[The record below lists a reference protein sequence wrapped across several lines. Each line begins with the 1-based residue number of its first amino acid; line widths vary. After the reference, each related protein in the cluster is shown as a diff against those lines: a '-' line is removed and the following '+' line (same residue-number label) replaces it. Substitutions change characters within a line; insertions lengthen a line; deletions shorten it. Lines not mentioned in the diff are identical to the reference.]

1 MKLSKLYCSD
11 AGFKNVR
18 FNLRGLS
25 VIYADVIADDA
36 PTKNKEKKNSHSL
49 GKTKLAE
56 LIDFL
61 FLKGVNR
68 QHFLFKE
75 KNGELIFK
83 DHTFYLE
90 LLLNSGRYLTI
101 RRSVATPTKISFA
114 LLDQSTEGFI
124 PPVEWQQEDI
134 SFQPAKQ
141 QLADYLALDFFS
153 NKKYDY
159 RKAISYSIRTQ
170 GDYEDVYKLSKFKQG
185 NDVDWKPFMFDLLGF
200 DGRLLEAKYKNDDKR
215 NDIKAFIE
223 NLKNEYSVKVEDRD
237 DIVAQMQQ
245 IEAESKEIEARIDSF
260 NFYEQ
265 DKRLIDEG
273 IEEIENQIS
282 DLNTLSYGLNYEIS
296 RLQQSIQNKFAFNL
310 DKVNKVFE
318 ESSVYFPDQ
327 LRADYDALMQFN
339 TALTTERN
347 KLLKATLDNK
357 RQELD
362 ALNKQLQ
369 DLNGRKENLLSFLRD
384 TDSFKRFKQYQK
396 DLVKIQGRLLTLEKR
411 LSTID
416 LILAKEQEREDL
428 LKDIESTVLQL
439 RKEFQHTEK
448 NARYADIRAKFAS
461 YYKRIMDEDA
471 RMSWSINNS
480 NNVDFP
486 PPKVQDKADL
496 EQDTAKD
503 DGRTYKKMLCIA
515 FDLAVLCA
523 YNGESYFRFVYHD
536 DVLSQQDNGIKT
548 RLIQL
553 VRELSAHYDF
563 QYILSAIKSDLPVDN
578 EDRPVYFSDEE
589 TILRLD
595 KDEVGTLFGF
605 EF

>member
-11 AGFKNVR
+11 TGFKNLR

-61 FLKGVNR
+61 FLKGINR

-90 LLLNSGRYLTI
+90 LLLNNGRYLTI
-101 RRSVATPTKISFA
+101 RRSVAAATRISFS
-114 LLDQSTEGFI
+114 LLDQSTEGFM
-124 PPVEWQQEDI
+124 PPAEWLHEDI
-134 SFQPAKQ
+134 AFKPAKQ
-141 QLADYLALDFFS
+141 QLADYLALDFFG

-200 DGRLLEAKYKNDDKR
+200 DGNLLTAKYENDDKR
-215 NDIKAFIE
+215 DAVKTFIE

-245 IEAESKEIEARIDSF
+245 IEAESKEIETRIDSF

-265 DKRLIDEG
+265 DKQLIDEG
-273 IEEIENQIS
+273 VEEIESQIS
-282 DLNTLSYGLNYEIS
+282 DLNTLSYSLNYEIS
-296 RLQQSIQNKFAFNL
+296 RLQQSIRNKFAFNL

-327 LRADYDALMQFN
+327 LKADYDSLIQFN

-347 KLLKATLDNK
+347 KLLKTTLENK
-357 RQELD
+357 QQELD
-362 ALNKQLQ
+362 ALNKQLE
-369 DLNGRKENLLSFLRD
+369 DLNDRKGNLLSFLRD

-396 DLVKIQGRLLTLEKR
+396 DLVKIQGRLLTLGER
-411 LSTID
+411 LSIID
-416 LILAKEQEREDL
+416 KILEKEQEREDL
-428 LKDIESTVLQL
+428 LKEIEGTVSQL
-439 RKEFQHTEK
+439 RNVFQHTEK
-448 NARYADIRAKFAS
+448 NARYADIRSKFAN

-471 RMSWSINNS
+471 RMRWSINTN

-503 DGRTYKKMLCIA
+503 DGRTYKKMLCVA

-548 RLIQL
+548 RLVQL
-553 VRELSAHYDF
+553 VRELSAQYDF
-563 QYILSAIKSDLPVDN
+563 QYILSAIKSDLPVD
-578 EDRPVYFSDEE
+578 DDDLPIYFSGGE

-595 KDEVGTLFGF
+595 KDELGTLFGF
-605 EF
+605 DF

>member
-1 MKLSKLYCSD
+1 MKLSKLYCND

-101 RRSVATPTKISFA
+101 RRSVAAPTKISFA

-134 SFQPAKQ
+134 SFQPAKRL
-141 QLADYLALDFFS
+141 LADYLALDFFS

-159 RKAISYSIRTQ
+159 RKAISYSIRMQ

-273 IEEIENQIS
+273 IEEIESQIS

-347 KLLKATLDNK
+347 KLLKTTLDNK
-357 RQELD
+357 QQELG

-369 DLNGRKENLLSFLRD
+369 ELNGRKENLLSFLRD

-448 NARYADIRAKFAS
+448 NARYADIRARFAS

-471 RMSWSINNS
+471 RMSWSVNNS

-523 YNGESYFRFVYHD
+523 YNEESYFRFVYHD

-553 VRELSAHYDF
+553 VRELSAQYDF
-563 QYILSAIKSDLPVDN
+563 QYILSAIRSDLPVDSK
-578 EDRPVYFSDEE
+578 DRPVYFSDEE
-589 TILRLD
+589 TVLRLD
-595 KDEVGTLFGF
+595 KDEAGTLFGF

>member
-11 AGFKNVR
+11 VGFKNVR

-36 PTKNKEKKNSHSL
+36 PIKNKEKKNSHSL

-75 KNGELIFK
+75 KNSELIFK
-83 DHTFYLE
+83 DHTFFLE

-101 RRSVATPTKISFA
+101 RRSVAAPTKISFA

-134 SFQPAKQ
+134 SFQPAKRL
-141 QLADYLALDFFS
+141 LADYLALDFFS

-245 IEAESKEIEARIDSF
+245 IEVESKEIEALIDSF

-282 DLNTLSYGLNYEIS
+282 DLNTLSYSLNYEIS

-310 DKVNKVFE
+310 DKVKKVFE

-327 LRADYDALMQFN
+327 LRADYNALMQFN

-347 KLLKATLDNK
+347 KLLKATLDDK
-357 RQELD
+357 RHELD
-362 ALNKQLQ
+362 ALNRQLQ
-369 DLNGRKENLLSFLRD
+369 DLNNRKENLLSFLRD

-553 VRELSAHYDF
+553 VRELSAQYDF
-563 QYILSAIKSDLPVDN
+563 QYILSAIKSDLPVDD
-578 EDRPVYFSDEE
+578 EDMPVYFSDEE
-589 TILRLD
+589 TVLRLD

>member
-496 EQDTAKD
+496 EQDTA
-503 DGRTYKKMLCIA
+503 
-515 FDLAVLCA
+515 
-523 YNGESYFRFVYHD
+523 
-536 DVLSQQDNGIKT
+536 
-548 RLIQL
+548 
-553 VRELSAHYDF
+553 
-563 QYILSAIKSDLPVDN
+563 
-578 EDRPVYFSDEE
+578 
-589 TILRLD
+589 
-595 KDEVGTLFGF
+595 
-605 EF
+605 